1 MQHPTTDATK
11 RAVIEVYLRGKS
23 RDQIAADLRIGT
35 GTVSTIISEWKTG
48 LDYPIPEELHELAL
62 ALQKLGISASRYAEG
77 VRIASYL
84 SMLGVHDEEFHH
96 FISGIYDRCKKM
108 DLQPDKIASL
118 LKQLLTDVTNTM
130 PRATVRLIPKIL
142 DTIFCIANGLVG
154 IVFKPFHVL
163 TMKPQFTLFGYI

>member
-84 SMLGVHDEEFHH
+84 T
-96 FISGIYDRCKKM
+96 
-108 DLQPDKIASL
+108 ATSL
-118 LKQLLTDVTNTM
+118 
-130 PRATVRLIPKIL
+130 
-142 DTIFCIANGLVG
+142 
-154 IVFKPFHVL
+154 
-163 TMKPQFTLFGYI
+163 